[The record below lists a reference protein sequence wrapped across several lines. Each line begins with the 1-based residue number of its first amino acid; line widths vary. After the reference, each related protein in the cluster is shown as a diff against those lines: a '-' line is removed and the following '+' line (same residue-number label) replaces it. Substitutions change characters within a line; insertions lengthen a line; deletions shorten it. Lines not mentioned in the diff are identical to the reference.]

1 MKRKLP
7 SPGLVFAAFAI
18 FVLGGISG
26 ALWDRIYVFWS
37 GPKTYARYNDLDAEV
52 NSFNR
57 FVDLWNGYVRS
68 HDGVI
73 PTDPYRGL
81 IDSGTVE
88 TYAQLR
94 GIVFEGSIPPRINPD
109 LRQNAKRTVFFQ
121 TRDELE
127 EVWMAFADGTWSRVS
142 FRNVAKQDSDWQGAL
157 AHAGY
162 PEWKSAREKDAW
174 IAANRDKLVWDAQ
187 KKIYVVAP
195 KR

>member
-1 MKRKLP
+1 MKSKLP

-18 FVLGGISG
+18 FVLGSISG
-26 ALWDRIYVFWS
+26 ALLDRIYVFWF

-88 TYAQLR
+88 SYALLR
-94 GIVFEGSIPPRINPD
+94 GIVFEGSLPPRINPD
-109 LRQNAKRTVFFQ
+109 LEQNPRRTVFFEV
-121 TRDELE
+121 RNDLE
-127 EVWMAFADGTWSRVS
+127 EVWTVFADGTWSRVS
-142 FRNVAKQDSDWQGAL
+142 FKDDAKQDSDWHGAL
-157 AHAGY
+157 ANAGY

-174 IAANRDKLVWDAQ
+174 IAENRDKLVWDAQ